1 MPLMPV
7 WQGGAKDFSCRLSS
21 PEIQHITQMNQS
33 TSAFP
38 THTEPTDKKYADYVN
53 PQWVRLLSVLGLNKI
68 FNRSLGAE
76 LYADNGDV
84 YLDFLSGYGVYN
96 VGHHHPFVTQEL
108 IAELHSQR
116 PSMLQSHVPT
126 LAAELAE
133 KLCKLAGGKME
144 KVYFGSSGSEGVES
158 SIKFARAFTKRDWI
172 LYAEGGFHG
181 LTCGALSLMSNLW
194 WREGFGPLLR
204 ETEAIPFGDI
214 EALRKALATEKF
226 AAYIV
231 EPIQGENGVKV
242 PAREYLREAQRL
254 CEKHGTLLVID
265 EVQTGIHR
273 TGSFIASQYFGIEP
287 DMVILAK
294 ALSGGQVPVGALLM
308 RTDVCRS
315 VYSSIDKAFV
325 HASTF
330 SENALAMRAGLAT
343 LQVVEREKLGERS
356 TTMGEKLRNELKKRL
371 ARFEMVREIRGVG
384 LFNAIEFQAPK
395 SLGMKLLYAGFNKA
409 HPGLFGQM
417 LIKTL
422 FEQEKIL
429 SQMAG
434 NNFMVIKS
442 LPPLVISEEQLLKYA
457 CAMERVCQLVVD
469 EKTVFWTQ
477 GLKIAA
483 KALTGPA
490 LIRPQGE
497 FSRSA
502 AKWSPGKKSRLQQ
515 LFVGET

>member
-1 MPLMPV
+1 
-7 WQGGAKDFSCRLSS
+7 
-21 PEIQHITQMNQS
+21 MNETMTVSHNRILPIDIHNHTPS
-33 TSAFP
+33 TD
-38 THTEPTDKKYADYVN
+38 EQYAEYVN
-53 PQWVRLLSVLGLNKI
+53 PQWVRLLSVLGLNKV
-68 FNRSLGAE
+68 FKRSFGAE
-76 LYADNGDV
+76 LFADNGDV

-96 VGHHHPFVTQEL
+96 VGHHHPFITQEL
-108 IAELHSQR
+108 IAELQSQR

-126 LAAELAE
+126 LAARLAE

-158 SIKFARAFTKRDWI
+158 AIKFSRAFTKRDWI

-181 LTCGALSLMSNLW
+181 LTCGALSLMSNPW
-194 WREGFGPLLR
+194 WREGFGPLLQ
-204 ETEAIPFGDI
+204 ETQAIPFGDI
-214 EALRKALATEKF
+214 EAVRKALATEKY

-231 EPIQGENGVKV
+231 EPIQGESGVKV
-242 PAREYLREAQRL
+242 PTREYLQETQRL

-273 TGSFIASQYFGIEP
+273 TGPFIASHHFGITP

-308 RTDVCRS
+308 RSDICRS

-343 LQVVEREKLGERS
+343 LEVVEREKLGECS
-356 TTMGEKLRNELKKRL
+356 TVLGEKLRNELKQRL
-371 ARFEMVREIRGVG
+371 ARFEMVKEIRGVG

-395 SLGMKLLYAGFNKA
+395 SLGLKLLYAGFSKA

-417 LIKTL
+417 VVKTL

-442 LPPLVISEEQLLKYA
+442 LPPLVITEAQIIKYA
-457 CAMERVCQLVVD
+457 SALERVCERVVN
-469 EKTVFWTQ
+469 EKTAFWAQ

-483 KALTGPA
+483 KAFTD
-490 LIRPQGE
+490 R
-497 FSRSA
+497 
-502 AKWSPGKKSRLQQ
+502 K
-515 LFVGET
+515 

>member
-1 MPLMPV
+1 
-7 WQGGAKDFSCRLSS
+7 
-21 PEIQHITQMNQS
+21 MNQNVTAPIYPAPS
-33 TSAFP
+33 TDDQYSN
-38 THTEPTDKKYADYVN
+38 YVN
-53 PQWVRLLSVLGLNKI
+53 PQWVRLLSALGLNRV
-68 FNRSLGAE
+68 FHRSCGAE
-76 LYADNGDV
+76 LFADNGDV

-96 VGHHHPFVTQEL
+96 VGHHHPFITQEL

-126 LAAELAE
+126 LAAQLAE

-158 SIKFARAFTKRDWI
+158 AIKFARAFTKRDWI

-181 LTCGALSLMSNLW
+181 LTCGALSLMSNHW
-194 WREGFGPLLR
+194 WREGFGPLLQ
-204 ETEAIPFGDI
+204 ETQSVPFGDL
-214 EALRKALATEKF
+214 EALRRELATERY

-231 EPIQGENGVKV
+231 EPIQGESGVKV
-242 PAREYLREAQRL
+242 PTREYLQEAQRL
-254 CEKHGTLLVID
+254 CEAHGTLLVID

-273 TGSFIASQYFGIEP
+273 TGPFIACHHFGIEP

-308 RTDVCRS
+308 RSDVCRA

-343 LQVVEREKLGERS
+343 LQVAATEKLGERS
-356 TTMGEKLRNELKKRL
+356 TALGEMLRNELTKRL

-384 LFNAIEFQAPK
+384 LFNAIEFQAPR
-395 SLGMKLLYAGFNKA
+395 SLGLKLLHAGFRQA

-417 LIKTL
+417 VVKSL
-422 FEQEKIL
+422 FEREKIL

-434 NNFMVIKS
+434 NNFMAIKS
-442 LPPLVISEEQLLKYA
+442 LPPLIITEAQLQRYA
-457 CAMERVCQLVVD
+457 AGLENICELVHHD
-469 EKTVFWTQ
+469 KTAFWSQ
-477 GLKIAA
+477 GLKIATKALGRGDSRDESLPHLPTPPIQRSAVA
-483 KALTGPA
+483 KAESLV
-490 LIRPQGE
+490 
-497 FSRSA
+497 
-502 AKWSPGKKSRLQQ
+502 AK
-515 LFVGET
+515 

>member
-1 MPLMPV
+1 
-7 WQGGAKDFSCRLSS
+7 
-21 PEIQHITQMNQS
+21 MNQT
-33 TSAFP
+33 TSAIANHHP
-38 THTEPTDKKYADYVN
+38 STDQQYAEYVN
-53 PQWVRLLSVLGLNKI
+53 PQWVRLLSTLGLNKI
-68 FNRSLGAE
+68 FHRSFGTE
-76 LYADNGDV
+76 LFADNGDV

-108 IAELHSQR
+108 IAEMQSQR

-126 LAAELAE
+126 LAAQLAE

-158 SIKFARAFTKRDWI
+158 AIKFARAFTKRDWI

-181 LTCGALSLMSNLW
+181 LTCGALSLMSNPW
-194 WREGFGPLLR
+194 WREGFGPMLR
-204 ETEAIPFGDI
+204 ETQSIPFGDI
-214 EALRKALATEKF
+214 EALRKALATEKY
-226 AAYIV
+226 AAYLV
-231 EPIQGENGVKV
+231 EPIQGESGVKV
-242 PAREYLREAQRL
+242 PSREYWQEAQRL

-273 TGSFIASQYFGIEP
+273 TGPFIASHHFGITP

-308 RTDVCRS
+308 RSDICRS

-343 LQVVEREKLGERS
+343 LQVVEQEKLGERS
-356 TTMGEKLRNELKKRL
+356 TQLGEMLRSELQRRL
-371 ARFEMVREIRGVG
+371 ARFEMVKEIRGVG
-384 LFNAIEFQAPK
+384 LFNAIEFQPPR
-395 SLGMKLLYAGFNKA
+395 SLALKLLYAGFSKA

-417 LIKTL
+417 VVKTL
-422 FEQEKIL
+422 FEQERIL

-434 NNFMVIKS
+434 NNYMVIKS
-442 LPPLVISEEQLLKYA
+442 LPPLVVTEEQVLRYA
-457 CAMERVCQLVVD
+457 SALERVCDLVVN
-469 EKTVFWTQ
+469 EKTAFWAQ

-483 KALTGPA
+483 KAFAPVNSLMDTSRKTTAANYLLNGRVAYNQPVRRAEVCEPA
-490 LIRPQGE
+490 
-497 FSRSA
+497 
-502 AKWSPGKKSRLQQ
+502 GKQ
-515 LFVGET
+515 

>member
-1 MPLMPV
+1 MDQKMIKTTDHSV
-7 WQGGAKDFSCRLSS
+7 
-21 PEIQHITQMNQS
+21 S
-33 TSAFP
+33 TD
-38 THTEPTDKKYADYVN
+38 EQYAEYVN

-68 FNRSLGAE
+68 FNRSFGAE
-76 LYADNGDV
+76 LFADNGDV

-126 LAAELAE
+126 LAAQLAE
-133 KLCKLAGGKME
+133 KLCNLAGGKVE

-158 SIKFARAFTKRDWI
+158 AIKFARAFTKRDWI

-181 LTCGALSLMSNLW
+181 LTCGALSLMSNQW
-194 WREGFGPLLR
+194 WREGFGPMLR
-204 ETEAIPFGDI
+204 ETQAIPFGDI
-214 EALRKALATEKF
+214 EALRKALATEKY
-226 AAYIV
+226 AAYLV
-231 EPIQGENGVKV
+231 EPIQGESGVKV
-242 PAREYLREAQRL
+242 PSHEYWQEAQRL
-254 CEKHGTLLVID
+254 CEKHGTLLIID

-273 TGSFIASQYFGIEP
+273 TGPFIASHHFGITP

-308 RTDVCRS
+308 RSDVCRA

-343 LQVVEREKLGERS
+343 LQVAEQEKLGERS
-356 TTMGEKLRNELKKRL
+356 TMLGEKLRSDLRKRL
-371 ARFEMVREIRGVG
+371 AQFEMVKEVRGVG
-384 LFNAIEFQAPK
+384 LFNAIEFQPPK
-395 SLGMKLLYAGFNKA
+395 SFGLRLLYAGFNKA

-417 LIKTL
+417 IVKTL

-442 LPPLVISEEQLLKYA
+442 LPPLVITEEQIVKYA
-457 CAMERVCQLVVD
+457 ASLERVCSLVEN
-469 EKTVFWTQ
+469 EKTAFWTQ

-483 KALTGPA
+483 KAFTERNPRFDTSCKNGFANGWRNQSQAELQNRAVGKPVVAQRAKEMETVVA
-490 LIRPQGE
+490 PQ
-497 FSRSA
+497 
-502 AKWSPGKKSRLQQ
+502 
-515 LFVGET
+515 

>member
-1 MPLMPV
+1 MSQTTSVTPIPV
-7 WQGGAKDFSCRLSS
+7 LS
-21 PEIQHITQMNQS
+21 
-33 TSAFP
+33 
-38 THTEPTDKKYADYVN
+38 TDQQYAEYIN

-76 LYADNGDV
+76 LFADNGDV

-96 VGHHHPFVTQEL
+96 VGHHHPFITQEL

-126 LAAELAE
+126 LAAQLAE

-158 SIKFARAFTKRDWI
+158 AIKFSRAFTKRDWI

-181 LTCGALSLMSNLW
+181 LTCGALSLMSNHW
-194 WREGFGPLLR
+194 WREGFGPLLK
-204 ETEAIPFGDI
+204 ETQAIPFGDLD
-214 EALRKALATEKF
+214 ALRKALATEKY
-226 AAYIV
+226 ASYLV
-231 EPIQGENGVKV
+231 EPIQGESGVKV
-242 PAREYLREAQRL
+242 PTREYLQEAQRL

-273 TGSFIASQYFGIEP
+273 TGPFIASHHFGITP

-308 RTDVCRS
+308 RSDICRS

-343 LQVVEREKLGERS
+343 LQVVEQEKLGERS
-356 TTMGEKLRNELKKRL
+356 TVLGEKLRSELKTRL
-371 ARFEMVREIRGVG
+371 ARFEMVKEIRGLG
-384 LFNAIEFQAPK
+384 LFNAIEFQPPK
-395 SLGMKLLYAGFNKA
+395 SLGLKFLYAGFSKA

-417 LIKTL
+417 VVKTL

-434 NNFMVIKS
+434 NNFMAIKS
-442 LPPLVISEEQLLKYA
+442 LPPLMITEAQIMQYA
-457 CAMERVCQLVVD
+457 TALERICELVVN
-469 EKTVFWTQ
+469 EKTAFWTQ
-477 GLKIAA
+477 GLRIAA
-483 KALTGPA
+483 NAFTNGKGLFGTARRTTPGNGGSEPRTWQDRQPTALA
-490 LIRPQGE
+490 ESL
-497 FSRSA
+497 
-502 AKWSPGKKSRLQQ
+502 K
-515 LFVGET
+515 